1 MMTIVAGLSIK
12 NHEPS
17 AGRVL
22 PDLILSATGIY
33 SLAGPPAAAAPPR
46 TPGALL
52 LSHCTQT
59 PVNTLCFNHM
69 LINHGILMT
78 IISF

>member
-1 MMTIVAGLSIK
+1 MAWMMTIVAGLSIK

-17 AGRVL
+17 VGQVL

-59 PVNTLCFNHM
+59 PIDRIDKSGQEFE
-69 LINHGILMT
+69 
-78 IISF
+78 